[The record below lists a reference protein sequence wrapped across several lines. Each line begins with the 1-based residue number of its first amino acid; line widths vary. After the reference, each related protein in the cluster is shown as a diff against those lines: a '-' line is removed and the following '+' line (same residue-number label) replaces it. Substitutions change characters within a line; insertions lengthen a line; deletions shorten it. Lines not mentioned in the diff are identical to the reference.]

1 MTEPN
6 YKELYEK
13 TKKQLDN
20 AKKREYATNEL
31 ENKFFEVLINYQ
43 DNNYYKDLWDKMY
56 DIICAHFIREEY
68 DEEQM
73 EYELDSID
81 YSNYLE
87 KSS

>member
-6 YKELYEK
+6 YKELYLK

-20 AKKREYATNEL
+20 AIKREYAFNEI
-31 ENKFFEVLINYQ
+31 ENKFFEVLSSYQ

-56 DIICAHFIREEY
+56 DIICATYIREEC

-73 EYELDSID
+73 EYELDTID
-81 YSNYLE
+81 YSDFLE
-87 KSS
+87 KK